1 VTAAAVA
8 TAAVATAATT
18 AATTAEVVVAG
29 RASRGSRR
37 RRVLGLLA
45 VAALALLAASLLVGT
60 TYHPP
65 SDVARALL
73 GQDVPGASF
82 TVLGLRLPRA
92 VTGLAVGVAFGV
104 AGTVFQTMLRNPLA
118 APDIIGISSGASAA
132 AVFGIVVLSAG
143 DDVVAL
149 FALLGGLGTAA
160 LIYVLAMRQG
170 FAGTRLI
177 LVGIGLAAM
186 LDSAV
191 AYVLSRAPQWDL
203 QAALQWLAGSLNGAS
218 WSRTTP
224 VLVALA
230 LGLPLVAGQSRSL
243 QMLRLGDDGAAGVG
257 VSVHRTR
264 LAVMCTAVV
273 LLSVATAAAGPIAFV
288 AFMAGPIAARLIGS
302 GHSLLAS
309 GLVGVVLV
317 LAADLVGQVA
327 TGTRYPVGVV
337 TGLLGAP
344 FLLYL
349 LVRTYRTGGAL

>member
-1 VTAAAVA
+1 MTAL
-8 TAAVATAATT
+8 ATT
-18 AATTAEVVVAG
+18 AAAVVAG
-29 RASRGSRR
+29 RARRGSRR
-37 RRVLGLLA
+37 RLVLGLLA
-45 VAALALLAASLLVGT
+45 GTALALFAAALLVGT
-60 TYHPP
+60 TYLPP
-65 SDVARALL
+65 ADVVRALF
-73 GQDVPGASF
+73 GEDVPGASF

-118 APDIIGISSGASAA
+118 APDVIGISSGASAA

-143 DDVVAL
+143 DDAVAL
-149 FALLGGLGTAA
+149 LALLGGFATAV
-160 LIYVLAMRQG
+160 LIYLLAMRQG

-203 QAALQWLAGSLNGAS
+203 QAAMQWLAGSLNGAS

-224 VLVALA
+224 VVVALA
-230 LGLPLVAGQSRSL
+230 VGLPLIAAQSRSL
-243 QMLRLGDDGAAGVG
+243 QLLRLGDDGAAGVG
-257 VSVHRTR
+257 VSVDRTR
-264 LAVMCTAVV
+264 VVLMVTAVT

-302 GHSLLAS
+302 GHSPVLAA
-309 GLVGVVLV
+309 GLVGAVLV
-317 LAADLVGQVA
+317 LAADLVGQIA

-337 TGLLGAP
+337 TGVLGAP